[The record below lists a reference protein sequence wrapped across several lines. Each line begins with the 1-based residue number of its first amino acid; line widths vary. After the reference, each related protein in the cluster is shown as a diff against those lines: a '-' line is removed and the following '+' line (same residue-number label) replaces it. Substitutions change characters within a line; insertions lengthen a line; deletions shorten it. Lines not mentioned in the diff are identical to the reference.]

1 MAMEAPITL
10 EQALELAQHLNPADR
25 IKLRQ
30 VLDDLMTETPME
42 ERERL
47 YEQLLVE
54 RGLMME
60 RKPTPVKPRQR
71 RPVPVQGTPLSET
84 IIEERR

>member
-1 MAMEAPITL
+1 MREEQTML

-30 VLDDLMTETPME
+30 VLDGLIAETPVE

-47 YEQLLVE
+47 YKQLLLE
-54 RGLMME
+54 RGLMIE
-60 RKPTPVKPRQR
+60 RKPTTVKPRER
-71 RPVPVQGTPLSET
+71 RPITVQGKPLSET

>member
-1 MAMEAPITL
+1 MEEPTTL
-10 EQALELAQHLNPADR
+10 EQAVELAQPLTPADR

-30 VLDDLMTETPME
+30 VLDSLIAETPVE

-47 YEQLLVE
+47 YKQLLVE
-54 RGLMME
+54 RGLMIE
-60 RKPTPVKPRQR
+60 RKPTTATPRPR
-71 RPVPVQGTPLSET
+71 RPITVQGKPLSET